1 MKYIFIS
8 FILLIILIAFT
19 GCSVENTTN
28 NIINNTVG
36 NTVGNTVENNVDSQ
50 QELYM
55 FPMYNGKTIT
65 MIPMYR

>member
-28 NIINNTVG
+28 NTINNTVENTVG
-36 NTVGNTVENNVDSQ
+36 NTIDSQ